1 MTGKN
6 YAAAVQAVASYKNG
20 IEKLVGMNLMS
31 GMKSMLQRRGLSVP
45 NARTEVNE

>member
-6 YAAAVQAVASYKNG
+6 YAAAAQAVASYKSG
-20 IEKLVGMNLMS
+20 VKKLAGMNLMS
-31 GMKSMLQRRGLSVP
+31 GMKSMLQRRGLSVS